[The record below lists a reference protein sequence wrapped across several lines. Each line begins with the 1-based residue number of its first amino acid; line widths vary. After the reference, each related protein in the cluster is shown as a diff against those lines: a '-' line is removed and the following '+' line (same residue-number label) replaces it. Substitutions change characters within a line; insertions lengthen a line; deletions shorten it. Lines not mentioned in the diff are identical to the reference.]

1 MSHLE
6 YLSELLSIQC
16 EQAHGTIQRMKDT
29 NGLADADRQF
39 LVEAQDV
46 LIRLRDRF
54 RVTKPDTDNK
64 EKNGNE

>member
-6 YLSELLSIQC
+6 YLKELLSIQC
-16 EQAHGTIQRMKDT
+16 EQAYGTVQRLKGVS
-29 NGLADADRQF
+29 GLADADRQF

-46 LIRLRDRF
+46 LSRLRDRF

-64 EKNGNE
+64 EKVDNE

>member
-16 EQAHGTIQRMKDT
+16 EQAYGTIQRMKDA
-29 NGLADADRQF
+29 NGLADTDRRF

-46 LIRLRDRF
+46 LIRLRDKF
-54 RVTKPDTDNK
+54 RVTEPDKNNE
-64 EKNGNE
+64 EKNDNE